1 MKLFFFHTNFYKSK
15 YKIVFI
21 TFFVFFLGINHTFSQ
36 IINNDKFPNDKKVF
50 DNSLELISEN
60 DFAKFSKAM
69 HDLERLEIKYKELND
84 RPSLA
89 IYYLNLATIFYSSSD
104 ASNSLKYIDESF
116 KYVDNDQFYIIG
128 KLYELKAVSY
138 SLKDD
143 IDKFENYS
151 YISKKYLEKSK
162 VKKDLADTYFNLIT
176 IQSKKKNWN
185 RLIALVKTNDSLFNN
200 KRSIKIDLML
210 SEAYI
215 VKGQYNTARALIK
228 KAESTIEFKEKH
240 VRVMALYHDKLSLI
254 NVVDKD
260 YKSALENAKLSKFY
274 SDLIYKDKL
283 KNSANIRIYQSNNL
297 QTKYE
302 LNQVKNDNNLQ
313 QQIVKNQKLWLF
325 FSVILIV
332 LLLIL
337 FLVQYK
343 SSKLKTSLNNEL
355 NRKNFELRKAIQI
368 KNKLLDSI
376 SHELRTPLNAIKSV
390 LYLFKNDEKEKNQNN
405 IELIDNATNQLIN
418 LVSNVI
424 DYNVIDNTIVVNNEV
439 VDLKELIGQIVEHY
453 TKIRQNENKV
463 NVYIDQNV
471 SNFIVVDK
479 ARLNQILS
487 CLIDNAFK
495 FTSKG
500 YVNINVSSE
509 SKEEHNQVLKFKIND
524 TGIGI
529 SKENLLH
536 IFDLFNQGSNEV
548 YLKYGGS
555 GLGLALVQKNVELLK
570 GNISIT
576 SEENVG
582 TTAEFTVEVA
592 VKNQNVFDED
602 VSIVG
607 TMNSCKTDKIL
618 VVEDNKIN
626 QLLIQKILLSKGYKA
641 DLAENGQI
649 AVDIAKDNEYCLIL
663 MDIMMPVMDGF
674 EASKQIKKLKP
685 HIPIIALTAISEE
698 LNKNRFLEA
707 EIEKILNKPIKVEQL
722 DSVLNLYCA

>member
-1 MKLFFFHTNFYKSK
+1 M
-15 YKIVFI
+15 
-21 TFFVFFLGINHTFSQ
+21 FFLGINHTFSQ

-50 DNSLELISEN
+50 DNSLQLISEN

-69 HDLERLEIKYKELND
+69 QDLERLEIKYKALND

-89 IYYLNLATIFYSSSD
+89 IYYLNLATIFYTSSD
-104 ASNSLKYIDESF
+104 ASNSLKYVDESF
-116 KYVDNDQFYIIG
+116 KYVADDQFYIIG

-151 YISKKYLEKSK
+151 YISKKYLEKSN
-162 VKKDLADTYFNLIT
+162 VKNDLADTYYNLIT

-200 KRSIKIDLML
+200 RRSIKIDLML

-215 VKGQYNTARALIK
+215 VKGQYDIARALIR
-228 KAESTIEFKEKH
+228 KAETTNEFKEKH
-240 VRVMALYHDKLSLI
+240 AKVMALYHDKLSLI

-274 SDLIYKDKL
+274 SDIIYKDKL

-313 QQIVKNQKLWLF
+313 QQIVKNQKLGLV

-355 NRKNFELRKAIQI
+355 NYKNLELQKAIQI

-390 LYLFKNDEKEKNQNN
+390 LYLFKNNEKEKNQNN

-424 DYNVIDNTIVVNNEV
+424 DYNVIDNDIEVNNEV
-439 VDLKELIGQIVEHY
+439 VDLKVLIGQIIEHY
-453 TKIRQNENKV
+453 SKIRQNENKV

-471 SNFIVVDK
+471 SNLIIVDK
-479 ARLNQILS
+479 ARLQQILS

-500 YVNINVSSE
+500 YVNINVTSE
-509 SKEEHNQVLKFKIND
+509 SNMEINQVLKFKIND

-529 SKENLLH
+529 SKDNLTH
-536 IFDLFNQGSNEV
+536 IFDLFDQGSNEI

-555 GLGLALVQKNVELLK
+555 GLGLALVKKNVELLK
-570 GNISIT
+570 GNVNII
-576 SEENVG
+576 SEENIG
-582 TTAEFTVEVA
+582 TTAEFTIEVA
-592 VKNQNVFDED
+592 VKNADVFDED
-602 VSIVG
+602 VSVDDTIDK
-607 TMNSCKTDKIL
+607 CKLDKVL

-649 AVDIAKDNEYCLIL
+649 AVDIAKDNDYCLIL

-674 EASKQIKKLKP
+674 EASKQIKKIKP
-685 HIPIIALTAISEE
+685 KVPIIALTAISEE
-698 LNKNRFLEA
+698 LNKNRFVEA

-722 DSVLNLYCA
+722 DTVLNLYCA

>member
-1 MKLFFFHTNFYKSK
+1 M
-15 YKIVFI
+15 
-21 TFFVFFLGINHTFSQ
+21 FFLGINHTFSQ

-69 HDLERLEIKYKELND
+69 HDLERLEIKYKALND

-89 IYYLNLATIFYSSSD
+89 IYYLNLATIFYTNSD

-116 KYVDNDQFYIIG
+116 KYVAEDQFYIIG

-151 YISKKYLEKSK
+151 YISKKYLEKSN
-162 VKKDLADTYFNLIT
+162 VKNDLADTYYNLIT

-200 KRSIKIDLML
+200 RRSIKIDLML

-215 VKGQYNTARALIK
+215 VKGQYDVARALIR
-228 KAESTIEFKEKH
+228 KAETTNEFKEKQAK
-240 VRVMALYHDKLSLI
+240 VMALYYDKLSLI

-274 SDLIYKDKL
+274 TELIYKDKL

-313 QQIVKNQKLWLF
+313 QQIVKNQKLWLV

-332 LLLIL
+332 LLSIL

-355 NRKNFELRKAIQI
+355 NDKNLELHKAIQI

-376 SHELRTPLNAIKSV
+376 SHELRTPLNAIKGV
-390 LYLFKNDEKEKNQNN
+390 LYLFKEKETEKNNAN
-405 IELIDNATNQLIN
+405 IELLDNATNQLIN
-418 LVSNVI
+418 LVTNVI
-424 DYNVIDNTIVVNNEV
+424 DYNVIDNNVEIKNET
-439 VDLKELIGQIVEHY
+439 VDIKELIAQTVKHY
-453 TKIRQNENKV
+453 TKIRTNENRVEVSIESK
-463 NVYIDQNV
+463 V

-479 ARLNQILS
+479 ARLGQILS
-487 CLIDNAFK
+487 CLIDNALK
-495 FTSKG
+495 FTTKG
-500 YVNINVSSE
+500 DVKINVSSE
-509 SKEEHNQVLKFKIND
+509 SIENNKQLLNFKITD

-529 SKENLLH
+529 SKENLTH
-536 IFDLFNQGSNEV
+536 IFDLFDQGSNEI

-555 GLGLALVQKNVELLK
+555 GLGLALVKKNVELLK
-570 GNISIT
+570 GNINII

-582 TTAEFTVEVA
+582 TTAELTLEVA
-592 VKNQNVFDED
+592 VKNTDVFDEN

-607 TMNSCKTDKIL
+607 AMNKCKTDKIL
-618 VVEDNKIN
+618 IVEDNKIN
-626 QLLIQKILLSKGYKA
+626 QLLIQKILSSKGYKT

-649 AVDIAKDNEYCLIL
+649 AVDSAKDNDYCLIL
-663 MDIMMPVMDGF
+663 MDIMMPIMDGF
-674 EASKQIKKLKP
+674 EASKQIKKMKP
-685 HIPIIALTAISEE
+685 HVPIIALTAISEE
-698 LNKNRFLEA
+698 LNKNRFIEA

-722 DSVLNLYCA
+722 DTVLNLYCA